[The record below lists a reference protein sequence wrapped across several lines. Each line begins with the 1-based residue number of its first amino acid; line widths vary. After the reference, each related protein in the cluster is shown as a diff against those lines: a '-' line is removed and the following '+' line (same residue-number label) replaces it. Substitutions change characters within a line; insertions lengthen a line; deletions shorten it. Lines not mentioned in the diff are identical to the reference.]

1 MHTLLKA
8 VAAQAARQ
16 RWASMGAR
24 SCAEAQG
31 VFVSSLRRRWGI
43 VSVREYARLRL
54 ARVCYVGSA
63 PRIRSSQMSSVSE
76 AWDAPPVFSL
86 STFRAGVWAH

>member
-1 MHTLLKA
+1 
-8 VAAQAARQ
+8 
-16 RWASMGAR
+16 MGAR
-24 SCAEAQG
+24 SCAEAEG
-31 VFVSSLRRRWGI
+31 VFVSLLRRRWGI

-76 AWDAPPVFSL
+76 AWDPPPVFCL